1 MFDKLKSLKRKKE
14 AKIEKKDNTLIKVI
28 IISSILGLFTMFITS
43 SFLSFILIIICSII
57 SYFIIYP
64 QKMND
69 DKEEKIRAKFYHD
82 FIIYSSLYRNYCKGL
97 KHAKTLLPISKFKE
111 KISNI
116 DEQEKIDFKG
126 VTTNKEEIFLLNKI
140 FHMKNKVF
148 NSEEIQLMF
157 SNHKIQ
163 NREQTLLFF
172 NPSYILFAIFIIG
185 FTLSYLTA

>member
-69 DKEEKIRAKFYHD
+69 DKEEKIRAKFSGMTQKGRRLHRHRL
-82 FIIYSSLYRNYCKGL
+82 FVPTGRAAPKLILERKSLRARAESVCFRCRQKSRQAYG
-97 KHAKTLLPISKFKE
+97 
-111 KISNI
+111 
-116 DEQEKIDFKG
+116 
-126 VTTNKEEIFLLNKI
+126 
-140 FHMKNKVF
+140 
-148 NSEEIQLMF
+148 
-157 SNHKIQ
+157 
-163 NREQTLLFF
+163 
-172 NPSYILFAIFIIG
+172 
-185 FTLSYLTA
+185 